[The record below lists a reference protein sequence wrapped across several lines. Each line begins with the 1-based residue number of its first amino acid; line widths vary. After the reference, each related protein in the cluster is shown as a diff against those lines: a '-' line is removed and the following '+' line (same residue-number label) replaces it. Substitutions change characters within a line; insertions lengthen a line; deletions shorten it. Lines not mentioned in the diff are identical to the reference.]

1 MKCAV
6 CFRRVRTE
14 EAHRY
19 QLGAVRGCL
28 CTECGDALG
37 RALAAWA
44 LRRMRDVQR
53 ERAAQDEQPPAH
65 ASRCHVT
72 SKPELVAS
80 FTEEEVVA
88 LANLMAAV
96 VSGTDVDVHR
106 LVREPAVRS
115 AHLKSLRMR
124 AKTKGSAS

>member
-37 RALAAWA
+37 HALAAWA
-44 LRRMRDVQR
+44 IRRLRDVQR
-53 ERAAQDEQPPAH
+53 ERAAQDEQLP
-65 ASRCHVT
+65 
-72 SKPELVAS
+72 
-80 FTEEEVVA
+80 
-88 LANLMAAV
+88 
-96 VSGTDVDVHR
+96 
-106 LVREPAVRS
+106 
-115 AHLKSLRMR
+115 LRMHR
-124 AKTKGSAS
+124 GAT